1 MDRSKRNENM
11 TVGVSCLK
19 ERERERNRS
28 LPIGDNRRM
37 LQVVAATHVSDV
49 DSMVW
54 KTTNTQKPPLP

>member
-11 TVGVSCLK
+11 TVGVFCLK
-19 ERERERNRS
+19 EREKKHC

-49 DSMVW
+49 VSMVW

>member
-49 DSMVW
+49 CLDGLEDNKHAKV
-54 KTTNTQKPPLP
+54 PLP